1 MSVIGAAVLLSIV
14 LWVSWG
20 HFKSSLPPSEDEEEL
35 QRLSQMAA
43 ALEERAHMREHNN
56 FVLTQLPR
64 LAEDAD
70 VSVAEDGLDADAAAQ
85 SGHSHTY
92 GRMPGGAEF
101 FTDHVS
107 RRVDDILD
115 ISTPVR
121 SCAARMPSCVTC

>member
-43 ALEERAHMREHNN
+43 ALEERAHVREHNN

-64 LAEDAD
+64 L
-70 VSVAEDGLDADAAAQ
+70 AEDGLDADAAAQ